1 MQKVLISIPDSIL
14 SRLRAVV
21 PDRQRS
27 KFISRIVED
36 ELKKHEEALYLSALK
51 LEQDEA
57 LNEEIKV
64 WDVTTGDGIDHES
77 W

>member
-1 MQKVLISIPDSIL
+1 MQKVLISMPDSIL
-14 SRLRAVV
+14 SRLRAVI

-27 KFISRIVED
+27 KFIARVVEE
-36 ELKKHEEALYLSALK
+36 ELKKQEELLYQCALK

-57 LNEEIKV
+57 LNAEMKE
-64 WDVTTGDGIDHES
+64 WEVTMGDGIENES